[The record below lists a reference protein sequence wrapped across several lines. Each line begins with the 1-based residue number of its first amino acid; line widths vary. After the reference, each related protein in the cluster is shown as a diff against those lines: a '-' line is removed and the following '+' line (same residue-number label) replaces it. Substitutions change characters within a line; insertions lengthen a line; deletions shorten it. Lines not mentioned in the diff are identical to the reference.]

1 MRRKSVAIGLLVLVG
16 FAGRARGEEAQKLI
30 KRLSRGDADE
40 RSRAAWDL
48 GQMKAVEAAP
58 ALTAALKDTVTPVRI
73 NAAASLGD
81 LAAHS
86 KPPSPALKDAVPAL
100 RTVLT
105 DRSPLVRLNAARAL
119 KLLGGA
125 SQAELASVIEPCLG
139 LAEAETRDYAL
150 ELLQDL
156 DFNDVEVRRVLFS
169 GLSRANVEV
178 RKAILRGME
187 DFDEDQ
193 VRSAF
198 PELIRVIEGDRDAG
212 VRQKALWVA
221 TKQFRT
227 VPAELVPALEKA
239 MRDENA
245 GVREDAAQVMNRVQG
260 QTMDRRMREVVLGA
274 KDAGEAMKALQGVMV
289 DAAETGPVG
298 ALLKNLR
305 TGPDEQVRVAAASS
319 LAEMTT
325 LADQVAPALAKA
337 LLEDSSARVRVR
349 ASMSLGE
356 LSVREASEE
365 VIRALAQAITKD
377 RSAAVRAAACA
388 ALGKRAKGSAEAAL
402 PALNAALQDADE
414 VVRAEAAEGLRQL
427 KGR

>member
-1 MRRKSVAIGLLVLVG
+1 MGLFVLAG
-16 FAGRARGEEAQKLI
+16 FAGRAGGEEAQKLI

-40 RSRAAWDL
+40 RARAAWDL
-48 GQMKAVEAAP
+48 GQMKAMEAAP

-119 KLLGGA
+119 KLLAGA
-125 SQAELASVIEPCLG
+125 SEAELASVIEPCLG

-156 DFNDVEVRRVLFS
+156 DVNDPEVRRVLFS

-178 RKAILRGME
+178 RRAILRAME
-187 DFDEDQ
+187 DFDEAQ

-198 PELIRVIEGDRDAG
+198 PELIRVIERDRDAG
-212 VRQKALWVA
+212 IRQKAIWVA

-227 VPAELVPALEKA
+227 VPGELLPVLEKA
-239 MRDENA
+239 MRDEDA
-245 GVREDAAQVMNRVQG
+245 GVRQDAARVMNRAQG
-260 QTMDRRMREVVLGA
+260 DAMDQRLGNILGRTQDPGA
-274 KDAGEAMKALQGVMV
+274 ALKAFQGMMGGATER
-289 DAAETGPVG
+289 DPTG
-298 ALLKNLR
+298 ALLMDLMTNPK
-305 TGPDEQVRVAAASS
+305 EQARVAAASS
-319 LAEMTT
+319 LGEMTT
-325 LADQVAPALAKA
+325 LADQVATALTHA
-337 LLEDSSARVRVR
+337 LLDDSSPRVRVR
-349 ASMSLGE
+349 AAMSLGALDMRDANE
-356 LSVREASEE
+356 EA
-365 VIRALAQAITKD
+365 IRALVQAIGKD

-388 ALGKRAKGSAEAAL
+388 ALGKRAQGSAEAAL
-402 PALNAALQDADE
+402 PVLKAALQDPDE